1 MAPGEG
7 QRFLDV
13 IRDADSEEI
22 AFQSIYAG
30 VKRSSSESY
39 TTVVRS
45 ELRNVDRKGCRTA
58 TLFFNYKELELI
70 KIRNNISTCLRER
83 SAPSAITATNVL
95 DEDFMG
101 NLISHDDGYRI
112 LKGIRTSPAHWED
125 EKKKV
130 MVMIR
135 QFGLPT
141 FFITLSAA
149 ETRWSELIVLLKRNL
164 VKVEINQ
171 EEALNLKLRENAR
184 LIRTDPVMCARYFDY
199 RYREV
204 IKLMKKPW
212 GILGSNFV
220 TTFY

>member
-1 MAPGEG
+1 M
-7 QRFLDV
+7 FWLKDN
-13 IRDADSEEI
+13 EESMSSVI
-22 AFQSIYAG
+22 AFIDQFTTVDVTNTDLAPYVEYHGHSCLKNVRGQSI
-30 VKRSSSESY
+30 
-39 TTVVRS
+39 
-45 ELRNVDRKGCRTA
+45 CR
-58 TLFFNYKELELI
+58 FGI
-70 KIRNNISTCLRER
+70 
-83 SAPSAITATNVL
+83 
-95 DEDFMG
+95 
-101 NLISHDDGYRI
+101 HDDGYRI